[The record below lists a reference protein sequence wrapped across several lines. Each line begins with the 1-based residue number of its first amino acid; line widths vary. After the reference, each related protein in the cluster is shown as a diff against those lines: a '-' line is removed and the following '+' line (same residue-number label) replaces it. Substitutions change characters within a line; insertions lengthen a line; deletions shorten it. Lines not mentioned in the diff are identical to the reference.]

1 MSAEGSHEKPPED
14 QPGANINRHV
24 ETPAAVRG
32 PHGLRRL
39 LPAVLAAGVL
49 LAVGVSEAVLPL
61 RRASGPAQTPVPTVS
76 PMPTPVPTVTALPEF
91 DGQRAL
97 DLARA
102 QMELGPRI
110 PGSPAHAAFL
120 QWAQAEM
127 VKNGWIVEVQTG
139 QQQGQPVQNVVARRG
154 NGSPWIV
161 LGAHY
166 DSRLQASQ
174 DPDPTKRTTPVPAA
188 NDGAAGVAAL
198 LELARVLPV
207 DLNKQVWIVL
217 LDVEDNGEIAG
228 WDWTLGARYFV
239 SQLPS
244 NPDAF
249 VLLDMIGDRDLNIY
263 QERNSTPALVEQIW
277 AAAARLGYQKQF
289 IAELKYSMEDDH
301 TPFLQAGIPA
311 ADLIDFD
318 YPYWHTT
325 ADTLDKISA
334 ASLQVVGDTL
344 LAWLKDPDSPPG
356 VEK

>member
-1 MSAEGSHEKPPED
+1 
-14 QPGANINRHV
+14 
-24 ETPAAVRG
+24 VRQ
-32 PHGLRRL
+32 L
-39 LPAVLAAGVL
+39 LPVALVAGVL
-49 LAVGVSEAVLPL
+49 LAVGLSEAVLTL
-61 RRASGPAQTPVPTVS
+61 RSVPTPAGLATGGAVFTAAASTTVVGTTPVSTPVPPTQAPPSEVAPTQAVATPKMTVGA
-76 PMPTPVPTVTALPEF
+76 PF

-97 DLARA
+97 ELARA

-120 QWAQAEM
+120 QWAQAELG
-127 VKNGWIVEVQTG
+127 KAGWTVEVQTG

-154 NGSPWIV
+154 SGLPWIV

-174 DPDPTKRTTPVPAA
+174 DPDPAKRTTPVPAA

-198 LELARVLPV
+198 VELARVLPADV
-207 DLNKQVWIVL
+207 NKQVWIVL
-217 LDVEDNGEIAG
+217 LDVEDNGEIPG

-239 SQLPS
+239 SQLPAI
-244 NPDAF
+244 PDAF
-249 VLLDMIGDRDLNIY
+249 VLLDMIGDSDLTIY
-263 QERNSTPALVEQIW
+263 QERNSTPALTAQIW
-277 AAAARLGYQKQF
+277 AAAARLGYQRQF
-289 IAELKYSMEDDH
+289 IPEIKYSMQDDH

-311 ADLIDFD
+311 VDLIDFD

-344 LAWLKDPDSPPG
+344 LAWLTDPASPPR